1 MPSIKETKATLTTIK
16 HIKGYKISQEI
27 PLQIDFDFNKFYIF
41 LYKWVYTYLSIVKID
56 YRFTR

>member
-41 LYKWVYTYLSIVKID
+41 LYK
-56 YRFTR
+56 